1 MKKRIM
7 LIGNSRTGKTSLA
20 NCINSENFEV
30 MKSQAI
36 CYGENTIDT
45 PGEYLES
52 PLMHKY
58 IISASQDADAVLFIQ
73 SFDQP
78 VFSFPPNFAQVFNA
92 KKAGVI
98 TKYDLEEKR
107 NSLELLLQNFREIGL
122 EDPWFITSSKTGE
135 GIEELKDYLKYHF
148 LQDSRRGNGY
158 NKKKRI
164 RER

>member
-7 LIGNSRTGKTSLA
+7 LIGNSRVGKTSLA
-20 NCINSENFEV
+20 NCINSEDFEV

-58 IISASQDADAVLFIQ
+58 IISASQDADAVIFVQ

-78 VFSFPPNFAQVFNA
+78 ICSFPPNFAQVFNT
-92 KKAGVI
+92 KRIGVI
-98 TKYDLEEKR
+98 TKNDLKEKR
-107 NSLELLLQNFREIGL
+107 NDLALLLSNFREIGV
-122 EDPWFITSSKTGE
+122 EEPYFITSSKTKE
-135 GIEELKDYLKYHF
+135 GIGELVNYL
-148 LQDSRRGNGY
+148 LNDRPQQRA
-158 NKKKRI
+158 
-164 RER
+164 

>member
-20 NCINSENFEV
+20 NCINSEELEV

-58 IISASQDADAVLFIQ
+58 IISASQDADAVIFVQ
-73 SFDQP
+73 SFDQT
-78 VFSFPPNFAQVFNA
+78 VFSFPPNFAQVFNTR
-92 KKAGVI
+92 KIGVI
-98 TKYDLEEKR
+98 TKNDLEEKR
-107 NSLELLLQNFREIGL
+107 NDLSLLLRNFREIGL
-122 EDPWFITSSKTGE
+122 EEPFFVTSSKTKE
-135 GIEELKDYLKYHF
+135 GIEALRSYL
-148 LQDSRRGNGY
+148 LD
-158 NKKKRI
+158 
-164 RER
+164 REQK

>member
-20 NCINSENFEV
+20 NCINSDDLEV

-52 PLMHKY
+52 PMMHKY

-78 VFSFPPNFAQVFNA
+78 IFSFPPNFAQVFNT
-92 KKAGVI
+92 KRIGVI
-98 TKYDLEEKR
+98 TKNDLKEKR
-107 NSLELLLQNFREIGL
+107 HDLTLLLNNFREIGL
-122 EDPWFITSSKTGE
+122 EEPFFITSSMTGE
-135 GIEELKDYLKYHF
+135 GIEELKRYL
-148 LQDSRRGNGY
+148 LNRND
-158 NKKKRI
+158 
-164 RER
+164 

>member
-1 MKKRIM
+1 M

-20 NCINSENFEV
+20 NCINSDDLEV

-52 PLMHKY
+52 PMMHKY

-78 VFSFPPNFAQVFNA
+78 IFSFPPNFAQVFNT
-92 KKAGVI
+92 KRIGVI
-98 TKYDLEEKR
+98 TKNDLETKR
-107 NSLELLLQNFREIGL
+107 HDLGLLLRNFREIGL
-122 EDPWFITSSKTGE
+122 EEPFFITSTTTGE
-135 GIEELKDYLKYHF
+135 GIEELKIFLLK
-148 LQDSRRGNGY
+148 RNA
-158 NKKKRI
+158 
-164 RER
+164 

>member
-20 NCINSENFEV
+20 NRINSDDFEV
-30 MKSQAI
+30 MKSQTI

-52 PLMHKY
+52 PMMHKY

-78 VFSFPPNFAQVFNA
+78 IFSFPPNFAQVFNT
-92 KKAGVI
+92 KKIGVI
-98 TKYDLEEKR
+98 TKNDLKEKR
-107 NSLELLLQNFREIGL
+107 HDLGLLLKNFREIGL
-122 EDPWFITSSKTGE
+122 EEPFFITSSMTGA
-135 GIEELKDYLKYHF
+135 GIEELKNYL
-148 LQDSRRGNGY
+148 L
-158 NKKKRI
+158 KRNA
-164 RER
+164 